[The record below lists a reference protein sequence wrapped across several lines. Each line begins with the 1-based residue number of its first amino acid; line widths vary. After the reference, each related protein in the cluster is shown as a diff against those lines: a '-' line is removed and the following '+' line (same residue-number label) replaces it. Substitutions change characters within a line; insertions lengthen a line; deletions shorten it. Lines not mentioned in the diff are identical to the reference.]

1 MVFSTHLFVFYFL
14 PSVLAVYY
22 VLPLIARILGLSP
35 STLSFLRNS
44 FLLLAS
50 YVFYGWWHPSFV
62 LLMLAI
68 TLVNYLPTHF
78 LGRTAAPHA
87 QRQLGVTLAVTV
99 SLGLLGFF
107 KYFHFLQ
114 QNLNQFLESVGVDT
128 VPLLQITLPMGISFY
143 TFQAISYSV
152 DVYRRTTP
160 PARSLLDFAT
170 YIALF
175 PQLIAG
181 PIVRYHTIAQQ
192 LVGRTHSWDKCAT
205 GAALF
210 ILGFSK
216 KVLLANPLGEVADT
230 AFGATTLTAGD
241 AWLGVA
247 AYALQIYFDFCG
259 YSDMAVGLGR
269 MIGFEFLKNFDAP
282 YRSDSITDFWRRWH
296 ISLSTFL
303 RDYLYIPLGGNRKG
317 TWRMYGNLAIVMLLG
332 GLWHGANWTFL
343 AWALSTVCC

>member
-14 PSVLAVYY
+14 PLVLAVYY

-192 LVGRTHSWDKCAT
+192 LVGRTHSWDKCDRGCPVHSGFFKKGPPRQST
-205 GAALF
+205 GGGRRHGFWGHDANRRRRMVRRRCLRLADLF
-210 ILGFSK
+210 
-216 KVLLANPLGEVADT
+216 
-230 AFGATTLTAGD
+230 
-241 AWLGVA
+241 
-247 AYALQIYFDFCG
+247 
-259 YSDMAVGLGR
+259 R
-269 MIGFEFLKNFDAP
+269 
-282 YRSDSITDFWRRWH
+282 
-296 ISLSTFL
+296 FL
-303 RDYLYIPLGGNRKG
+303 RLFRHGGWPGEDDR
-317 TWRMYGNLAIVMLLG
+317 
-332 GLWHGANWTFL
+332 F
-343 AWALSTVCC
+343 